1 MAKNNFFK
9 DDYPIEEKRVENVN
23 ENTKE
28 PLNIIG
34 ISETEVT
41 TNKPFYI

>member
-9 DDYPIEEKRVENVN
+9 DDYPIEEKGVENVN

-28 PLNIIG
+28 SLNIVG
-34 ISETEVT
+34 ISETEVI